1 MKKNI
6 QIDIVSDVVCPWCY
20 IGEERLRK
28 TTELLKDE
36 YEFTITYHPFELNPH
51 VPDEGLDAKAYFTE
65 KFGSAQRMEQ
75 IFAQTTATAKAE
87 GLEFDLSAQ
96 SIAPNTFNAHR
107 LIALAKTESKQAAAA
122 HAFFKAYFAEGKNL
136 SKKETLV
143 DIMRSVGIDESKVET
158 VLNSNE
164 FEDEVVQAEK
174 LWQSRGISS
183 VPSFIINN
191 RYLVQGAQPPE
202 AFKEV
207 FEQLHPVVT
216 DAPGCEG
223 DNCGI

>member
-107 LIALAKTESKQAAAA
+107 LIALAKSEGKQATAA

-136 SKKETLV
+136 SEKETLLN
-143 DIMRSVGIDESKVET
+143 IMRSVDIDESKVDA

-164 FEDEVVQAEK
+164 YEEDVLQAEK
-174 LWQSRGISS
+174 LGMFFYIFRKMRLHIL
-183 VPSFIINN
+183 IL
-191 RYLVQGAQPPE
+191 YLLDG
-202 AFKEV
+202 
-207 FEQLHPVVT
+207 
-216 DAPGCEG
+216 
-223 DNCGI
+223 